1 MPLLALSLM
10 GCQKSC
16 TSAEKAIMDQQGVK
30 IEITN
35 PGDGSE
41 IRDGQI
47 AVVHYRGRLTNGQEF
62 DSSYSRGK
70 PFQFRLGTGQVIK
83 GWDIGVSGMKVGGK
97 RTLTIPS
104 DLGYGSRGAG
114 GVIPP
119 GATLIFDVEL
129 VDIGND

>member
-1 MPLLALSLM
+1 
-10 GCQKSC
+10 
-16 TSAEKAIMDQQGVK
+16 MDQQGVK